1 MMEILTDI
9 GNRIVNGGFKVHLLV
24 YVISAALGIIIIRLV
39 FYKLLKIVA
48 RKTNIAY
55 SLLQQTFRGIPT
67 LLGIL
72 IALYAVME
80 ILTIPP
86 RGLLFLQRLFH
97 SLVILSVT
105 LLVAHLASGYL
116 KQKFGKTSGA
126 FASTSILATTIDLA
140 VYTIGIL
147 FLLESFGVAISPLI
161 TALGV
166 GGLAVALALQ
176 DTLANLFSGI
186 NILVAKQIKIG
197 DFVKLSTGEAG
208 HIVDMSWRNTTIKTP
223 TENMVVI
230 PNQKFASSTIIN
242 YAQPFAECSISIPI
256 GVSYESDLDYVEKVT
271 VAVAKEILQ
280 ETAGGVNSFAPVVRY
295 SSFGESSIDFNV
307 ILRVKTVTD
316 QYLIRHEFIKR
327 LHARYRQEKIIIPYP
342 TRTINLEQVTP
353 LDEVSLKSVSNQG
366 AAIVSKP

>member
-1 MMEILTDI
+1 MSDILNQL
-9 GNRIVNGGFKVHLLV
+9 GNHIINGGFKTHLVVYITSLV
-24 YVISAALGIIIIRLV
+24 LGIAIIQLV
-39 FYKLLKIVA
+39 FAKLLKIVA
-48 RKTNIAY
+48 QKTNVAY
-55 SLLQQTFRGIPT
+55 SLLQQTFRGLPT

-72 IALYAVME
+72 IGLYAAME

-86 RGLLFLQRLFH
+86 RPLLFLQRLFH
-97 SLVILSVT
+97 SLVILALT
-105 LLVAHLASGYL
+105 LLVARLASGYL

-126 FASTSILATTIDLA
+126 FASTSILATTIDLT

-147 FLLESFGVAISPLI
+147 FLLESFGVAISPLL

-197 DFVKLSTGEAG
+197 DFVKMSTGEEG
-208 HIVDMSWRNTTIKTP
+208 HVVDMNWRNTTIKTS

-230 PNQKFASSTIIN
+230 PNQKFASATITN
-242 YAQPFAECSISIPI
+242 YAQPFAECSIAIPV

-280 ETAGGVNSFAPVVRY
+280 ETEGGVKNFEPFVRY
-295 SSFGESSIDFNV
+295 TGFAASSIDFNV
-307 ILRVKTVTD
+307 ILRVNTVTD
-316 QYLIRHEFIKR
+316 QHLVRHQFIKR
-327 LHARYRQEKIIIPYP
+327 LHTRYQLEGIVIPFP
-342 TRTINLEQVTP
+342 TRTVNLEQVTAP
-353 LDEVSLKSVSNQG
+353 EEARRRKF
-366 AAIVSKP
+366 

>member
-1 MMEILTDI
+1 MFEILTELGDKI
-9 GNRIVNGGFKVHLLV
+9 INGGFKTRLAV
-24 YVISAALGIIIIRLV
+24 YVISLTLCIAIIQLV
-39 FYKLLKIVA
+39 FNKLLKIVA
-48 RKTNIAY
+48 RKTTISY

-72 IALYAVME
+72 IGLYAVME

-86 RGLLFLQRLFH
+86 RALLFLQKVFH

-105 LLVAHLASGYL
+105 LLIARLSSGYL
-116 KQKFGKTSGA
+116 KQKFEKTSGA
-126 FASTSILATTIDLA
+126 FASTSILATTIDLS
-140 VYTIGIL
+140 VYAIGIL
-147 FLLESFGVAISPLI
+147 FLLESFGVAISPLL

-197 DFVKLSTGEAG
+197 DFVKLSTGEEG
-208 HIVDMSWRNTTIKTP
+208 HVVDMNWRNTTIKTS

-230 PNQKFASSTIIN
+230 PNQKFASTTITN
-242 YAQPFAECSISIPI
+242 YAQPFAECSIAIPI
-256 GVSYESDLDYVEKVT
+256 GVSYDSDLEHVEKVT

-280 ETAGGVNSFAPVVRY
+280 ETEGGVHSFQPFIRY
-295 SSFGESSIDFNV
+295 SGFAESSIDFNV

-316 QYLIRHEFIKR
+316 QHLIRHEFIKR
-327 LHARYRQEKIIIPYP
+327 IHARFQQEGIIIPFP
-342 TRTINLEQVTP
+342 TRMVNLAQVTP
-353 LDEVSLKSVSNQG
+353 PLAELRQ
-366 AAIVSKP
+366 